1 MIKKTKLNHPVLVA
15 AWPGMG
21 NVALR
26 AASYLREELNA
37 VEYEQIEPQDFFSV
51 PTVLIRNGLIEN
63 IKLPESKFY
72 FWKNEGGKN
81 DLLIFLT
88 AAQPIGGKEII
99 FSQLIL
105 EIAKK
110 AGVEKIF
117 TFAAMSTTIDHRTQ
131 PAVWVTATSPG
142 ILEELKK
149 FSLNTMQ
156 EGYIGGLNGVF
167 LGVAKSANFEGAC
180 LLGEIPF
187 YATQIENPKA
197 SLAILEIFSKLFE
210 IPLDLSKLSTL
221 AQYMEKEIDHYLIQL
236 KEKLSPYHFPDQEK
250 DKGPQYI
257 H

>member
-1 MIKKTKLNHPVLVA
+1 
-15 AWPGMG
+15 
-21 NVALR
+21 
-26 AASYLREELNA
+26 
-37 VEYEQIEPQDFFSV
+37 
-51 PTVLIRNGLIEN
+51 
-63 IKLPESKFY
+63 
-72 FWKNEGGKN
+72 
-81 DLLIFLT
+81 
-88 AAQPIGGKEII
+88 
-99 FSQLIL
+99 
-105 EIAKK
+105 
-110 AGVEKIF
+110 
-117 TFAAMSTTIDHRTQ
+117 
-131 PAVWVTATSPG
+131 
-142 ILEELKK
+142 
-149 FSLNTMQ
+149 MQ